1 MAIIVADVLN
11 AVAVVARIVDHVPHS
26 IITGLFVLT
35 PVAAAAS
42 R

>member
-1 MAIIVADVLN
+1 MAIIVADVLK

-26 IITGLFVLT
+26 ITGLFVLT
-35 PVAAAAS
+35 PVAAAS